1 METYGVS
8 FEGFQPSCGW
18 PMYKHIEE
26 DLIPHLKSEVVR
38 WRERHDAAANEW
50 TALKGLKDDVEGMMK
65 SRDGFVAKLQ
75 AKISG
80 SEATVNDVMPLG
92 VKEAEVETRNSW
104 QELAS
109 WLDEARL
116 PLGQLEL
123 FYKHA
128 CERATS
134 KLDLLE
140 NCLEST
146 EIDIRFWERTLEL
159 QRTYWVFEKAALKH
173 KTKICR
179 ELVKALYS
187 YIGDCREQLGRYE
200 GKDSSASALHGDIEW
215 LFNEAEADLAY
226 YRQIKSDIAEVG
238 IEEALRHS
246 SRKVTHDIR
255 SSAADLTQCQQL
267 FLRPHI
273 RLI

>member
-50 TALKGLKDDVEGMMK
+50 TALKGLKDDVEGVMK

-109 WLDEARL
+109 WLDEASL
-116 PLGQLEL
+116 PLEQIAL

-128 CERATS
+128 CERATFN
-134 KLDLLE
+134 LDLLE

-159 QRTYWVFEKAALKH
+159 QRAYWVFEKAALKY

-179 ELVKALYS
+179 ELVKALDS

-200 GKDSSASALHGDIEW
+200 GNDSSVPALHEDIEW

-255 SSAADLTQCQQL
+255 
-267 FLRPHI
+267 H
-273 RLI
+273 RLGSRRRAHGPISF

>member
-1 METYGVS
+1 METYGGGGG
-8 FEGFQPSCGW
+8 GFQPSCGW

-26 DLIPHLKSEVVR
+26 DLIPYLKSEVVR
-38 WRERHDAAANEW
+38 WRARRDASVNEW
-50 TALKGLKDDVEGMMK
+50 AALKGLKGDVEGMIK
-65 SRDGFVAKLQ
+65 SRGDFVAKLKE
-75 AKISG
+75 KISG
-80 SEATVNDVMPLG
+80 SEAVVNDVMPLG
-92 VKEAEVETRNSW
+92 VKEAEVETSSSW
-104 QELAS
+104 QELAL

-116 PLGQLEL
+116 PLEQIAL

-128 CERATS
+128 CERATLT
-134 KLDLLE
+134 LDLLE

-159 QRTYWVFEKAALKH
+159 QRAYWVFEKVELKY

-179 ELVKALYS
+179 ELVKALDG

-200 GKDSSASALHGDIEW
+200 GNDSSVPALHEDIEW

-246 SRKVTHDIR
+246 SRKVTPPSNDM
-255 SSAADLTQCQQL
+255 L
-267 FLRPHI
+267 
-273 RLI
+273 

>member
-8 FEGFQPSCGW
+8 FDGFEPSCGW

-26 DLIPHLKSEVVR
+26 DLIPHLKREVVR
-38 WRERHDAAANEW
+38 WRERRDAATNEW
-50 TALKGLKDDVEGMMK
+50 SALKGLKGDVEGMMK
-65 SRDGFVAKLQ
+65 SRGGLVARLQ
-75 AKISG
+75 AKIFG

-92 VKEAEVETRNSW
+92 LKDAGVETSNSW

-109 WLDEARL
+109 WLDEASQ
-116 PLGQLEL
+116 PLEQIAL

-128 CERATS
+128 CERATFNHN
-134 KLDLLE
+134 LLE
-140 NCLEST
+140 KCLEST

-159 QRTYWVFEKAALKH
+159 QRAYWVFEKVALKY

-179 ELVKALYS
+179 ELVKALDG
-187 YIGDCREQLGRYE
+187 YIGDCREQLGRYK
-200 GKDSSASALHGDIEW
+200 GKDSSASALYEDIEW

-226 YRQIKSDIAEVG
+226 YRQIKTDIAEVG

-246 SRKVTHDIR
+246 SRKVIPPTSDM
-255 SSAADLTQCQQL
+255 
-267 FLRPHI
+267 P
-273 RLI
+273 